1 MNELKF
7 QKIIRDL
14 EDQISELKRKIEKIE
29 TRNYK
34 IDLRRKF
41 LK

>member
-1 MNELKF
+1 MSELELR
-7 QKIIRDL
+7 KIIRDL
-14 EDQISELKRKIEKIE
+14 KDEILALKTKIEKIE

>member
-1 MNELKF
+1 MSESQLR
-7 QKIIRDL
+7 KIIRDL
-14 EDQISELKRKIEKIE
+14 QDEISALKRKIKSIE

-34 IDLRRKF
+34 IDLKRKF